1 MSIFLKIPFV
11 FLLSFDT
18 LIAILRFCNNKKDLI
33 FIVDFYR
40 TAVLRTLRTL
50 GANADSEENSE
61 TGQELDL
68 LSLAH
73 LLNAISNSEVV
84 HSQGDDED
92 NIRSTSEIKKRS
104 NKNDSK
110 RTQDM
115 SRLAM
120 RILKRNGQQ
129 TSRVAY
135 RILKKRRNNA
145 ARIAMRVLKRDP
157 ESNKRFKNFN
167 RVTRASPYSNI
178 GGYFG
183 GMSLGQVAHMP
194 YGFSGM
200 TYYPNTIEEPSDPVQ
215 KRADCPNC
223 EDESTAAEDEE
234 A

>member
-1 MSIFLKIPFV
+1 
-11 FLLSFDT
+11 
-18 LIAILRFCNNKKDLI
+18 
-33 FIVDFYR
+33 
-40 TAVLRTLRTL
+40 
-50 GANADSEENSE
+50 
-61 TGQELDL
+61 
-68 LSLAH
+68 
-73 LLNAISNSEVV
+73 
-84 HSQGDDED
+84 
-92 NIRSTSEIKKRS
+92 
-104 NKNDSK
+104 
-110 RTQDM
+110 M

-157 ESNKRFKNFN
+157 KSNEHFENFN

-183 GMSLGQVAHMP
+183 GMSLGQHVP

-200 TYYPNTIEEPSDPVQ
+200 TYYPKTFEEPSEPAQ
-215 KRADCPNC
+215 KRADCLSNC
-223 EDESTAAEDEE
+223 EDETTAAEDEE